1 MTIADIAALP
11 PADAEQAHLVD
22 EITHAD
28 DYDHFQHGDFPHR
41 CGACPPASP
50 AAAS

>member
-1 MTIADIAALP
+1 MTIDTDLLP

-22 EITHAD
+22 EITHEA

-41 CGACPPASP
+41 CGACGQPMPGVGAR
-50 AAAS
+50 